1 MFRITL
7 IDGTVREFSDTGAV
21 MVENYP
27 PRSTPA
33 KGYERTR
40 EYPPE
45 YRRCSPILVSAVG
58 LGIRIET
65 DRGILTIAKVE
76 QLPND

>member
-1 MFRITL
+1 MYRITL
-7 IDGTVREFSDTGAV
+7 VDGTVREFPDTDAV
-21 MVENYP
+21 MVENFP
-27 PRSTPA
+27 PRTTPA

-58 LGIRIET
+58 PGIRIST
-65 DRGILTIAKVE
+65 DHGIVEIAKVE
-76 QLPND
+76 RVSSG